1 MPKKGVM
8 LTPSDISGTIK
19 NMQAHVGQH
28 VVVTSGRGSHEVSQS
43 GTLTGV
49 FKSHFTILL
58 SNNKTVTSYNHSDV
72 LINSVRVAFGDP
84 KSDVSSGK
92 QNKKLE

>member
-1 MPKKGVM
+1 MPKKGSI

-43 GTLTGV
+43 GTLTAV
-49 FKSHFTILL
+49 FKSHFTVSLA
-58 SNNKTVTSYNHSDV
+58 NNKTVTSYNHIDV
-72 LINSVRVAFGDP
+72 LTNSVKVAFGDP
-84 KSDVSSGK
+84 KETVSGVK
-92 QNKKLE
+92 KNKKT